1 MAAYSFYNLG
11 FSVLVLLASYWV
23 AAPDNRK
30 RHLLLAARIAL
41 LITVLLYPWD
51 FFAIRLG
58 VWTYPKDP
66 GLRIYGVPLNDSFFI
81 WLCSFLAAVILIRVD
96 RRGHPG
102 SQSHSQRHKTIDQ
115 YGGDNGARSS

>member
-66 GLRIYGVPLNDSFFI
+66 RLRIYGVPLNDSFFI
-81 WLCSFLAAVILIRVD
+81 WLSSFLAARFLILGE
-96 RRGHPG
+96 RRGHTGIHPL
-102 SQSHSQRHKTIDQ
+102 SQRHK
-115 YGGDNGARSS
+115 NLV